1 MFSRRCHNGGPRDA
15 IGEPSGMRTLSLF
28 ALRVHTSNHGDSQ
41 EEVWNCSSASKTDG
55 MRLAVSVVISKLHQV
70 YSAINDNS
78 QNHFSRHRQIVDGSV
93 II

>member
-1 MFSRRCHNGGPRDA
+1 M
-15 IGEPSGMRTLSLF
+15 
-28 ALRVHTSNHGDSQ
+28 HTSNHGDSQ

-55 MRLAVSVVISKLHQV
+55 NRLAVSVVISKLHQV

-93 II
+93 IIQQLCRFSIACVVFLVKHT